1 MTVKKFKSIK
11 VGKQGGMWAIGKDDD
26 RIYNLVGDAGVVSW
40 IADESGKAVS
50 IAAGLHDLL
59 WAINQD
65 GEIWRKTNAGP
76 YTPEGQWD
84 KITTKSGK
92 NDAKSIAA
100 DNDGHVWYTQTDDKI
115 FRSKDPVT
123 DAKEPTWID
132 GPEGGKSDNLAP
144 FSGSILY
151 CTNEAG
157 QIWLNANSNWTE
169 FKTKSKK
176 PDASMVS
183 VGNDQTIAYVDK
195 NGSIFRFKRPNEGAA
210 LPSVIEWENPPM
222 GKVSMLAVYNKDVVW
237 CLNTKGEVW
246 RTMQDGDWVEMLE
259 KTGQFWHYTVKPND
273 TLNGIVMREFNLN
286 DAAEITK
293 KADLIAGQSGLINP
307 NDLKVGDQL
316 TMYL

>member
-1 MTVKKFKSIK
+1 MKKFKLIK

-40 IADESGKAVS
+40 IPDKTGKGVS
-50 IAAGLHDLL
+50 IAAGLHNLL
-59 WAINQD
+59 WAVNKN

-76 YTPEGQWD
+76 YTPEGEWN

-123 DAKEPTWID
+123 DEKAPTWID

-144 FSGSILY
+144 FNSSILY
-151 CTNEAG
+151 CTNKAG
-157 QIWLNANSNWTE
+157 QIWLHANNVWTE
-169 FKTKSKK
+169 LKTKSNR

-195 NGSIFRFKRPNEGAA
+195 SGSIFRFKVPNEGAA
-210 LPSVIEWENPPM
+210 LPDVIEWENRPM
-222 GKVSMLAVYNKDVVW
+222 GKVSMVAVYNKDLIW

-246 RTMQDGDWVEMLE
+246 RTMQNGVWAQLRET
-259 KTGQFWHYTVKPND
+259 TGRVWRYTVKPND
-273 TLNGIVMREFNLN
+273 TLNAVVMKEFKLTK
-286 DAAEITK
+286 AEDITRQ
-293 KADLIAGQSGLINP
+293 ADLIAGQSGLLNP
-307 NDLKVGDQL
+307 NILKVGDVLQL
-316 TMYL
+316 YL